1 MMNLQPVNRARQLT
15 GVTDYALRKAIREG
29 KIQVLKWGN
38 RQLVDVDVVC
48 EVLGKRKSPDQYWS
62 AKELSEITGLRT
74 STIRKMAQEGLLPHE
89 KIGNAYYFDKE
100 TILTDIAQRM
110 AQDSQKE

>member
-1 MMNLQPVNRARQLT
+1 MNLQPVNRARQLT
-15 GVTDYALRKAIREG
+15 GVTEYALRKAIQEG

-38 RQLVDVDVVC
+38 RQLVDVDMVR
-48 EVLGKRKSPDQYWS
+48 EVLSERKPIEAYWS
-62 AKELSEITGLRT
+62 TVQLSEKTGLRA
-74 STIRKMAQEGLLPHE
+74 STIRKMAQEGVLPHE

-110 AQDSQKE
+110 AQDSRRK

>member
-1 MMNLQPVNRARQLT
+1 MNLQPVNRARQLA
-15 GVTDYALRKAIREG
+15 GVTEYALRKAIQEG

-48 EVLGKRKSPDQYWS
+48 EVLKKRETLEGYWS
-62 AKELSEITGLRT
+62 TKQLSEVTGLRAN
-74 STIRKMAQEGLLPHE
+74 TIRKMAQEGLLAHE
-89 KIGNAYYFDKE
+89 RIGNAYYFDKK